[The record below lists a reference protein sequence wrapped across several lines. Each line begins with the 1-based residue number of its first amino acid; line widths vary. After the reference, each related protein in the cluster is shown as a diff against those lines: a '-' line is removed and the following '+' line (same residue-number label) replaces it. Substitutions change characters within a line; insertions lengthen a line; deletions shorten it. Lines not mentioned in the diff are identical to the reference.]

1 MDGHG
6 RNLCSSYSLSL
17 SFLAINPPYYQP
29 TDRSENGKRTRESGW
44 IARASTVK
52 IPFEMDW
59 MVLVFKMLDKLLQ
72 AHKPCSSTKFVKWS
86 QDQNRDRPFLGEVF
100 GVIGEG
106 KIHSNR

>member
-1 MDGHG
+1 MNGKIRTG
-6 RNLCSSYSLSL
+6 KS
-17 SFLAINPPYYQP
+17 APYYQP

-59 MVLVFKMLDKLLQ
+59 MVLVFQMLDKLLQ

-106 KIHSNR
+106 AKPLVPPGARKNSF